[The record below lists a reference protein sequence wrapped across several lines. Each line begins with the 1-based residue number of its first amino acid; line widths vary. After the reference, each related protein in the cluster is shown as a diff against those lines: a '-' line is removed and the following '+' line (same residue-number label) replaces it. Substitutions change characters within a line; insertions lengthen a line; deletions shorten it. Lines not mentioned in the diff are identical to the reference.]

1 MIGNDIIDLHL
12 AEKESNI
19 CRRGFLDKLFLPVE
33 QDIIAAAAQPAA
45 MVWLLW
51 SCKEAVYKIIHRYSR
66 KRLYAPHHY
75 ICTLQQVTSTM
86 VTGTV
91 AHQQQTWHFKSACM
105 GACIH
110 TRAAASPLLL
120 EQLQVYTGY
129 HFTADYTALLPGRIF
144 YKDADG
150 IPFTRNRYTGEC
162 RPVSVSHH
170 GKYLGIASI

>member
-12 AEKESNI
+12 AEQESNI
-19 CRRGFLDKLFLPVE
+19 RRRGFLDKLFLPAE

-75 ICTLQQVTSTM
+75 ACALQEVAGTV

-91 AHQQQTWHFKSACM
+91 IHQQQCWYFKSRSM
-105 GACIH
+105 GTCIH
-110 TRAAASPLLL
+110 TQAAASLSLL
-120 EQLQVYTGY
+120 EQVQVFTGY
-129 HFTADYTALLPGRIF
+129 HLTTDYTTLLPGRVF

-162 RPVSVSHH
+162 HPVSVSHH

>member
-19 CRRGFLDKLFLPVE
+19 CRRGFLDKLFLPAE

-51 SCKEAVYKIIHRYSR
+51 SCKEAVYKIIHRHSR
-66 KRLYAPHHY
+66 ERLYAPHHY
-75 ICTLQQVTSTM
+75 VCALQQVTPTI

-91 AHQQQTWHFKSACM
+91 MHHQQRWYFKSTGM

-110 TRAAASPLLL
+110 TQAAASLLLL
-120 EQLQVYTGY
+120 EQVQVFTGY
-129 HFTADYTALLPGRIF
+129 YLTTNYTDLLPGRVF
-144 YKDADG
+144 YKDAAG